1 MDQVARFQETP
12 RELAI
17 FDEELAEAGWW
28 PSVAEASALAY
39 MEGSWLHR
47 DLALLFFS
55 DDGPPQTFWRDI
67 GPFLPPRNAY
77 ILRPA
82 DLPGRGRGGPHRAG
96 PAPRRGPGG
105 RGRRRGL
112 GHDSS
117 RRSRTMTA
125 AAANSRWPP
134 QG

>member
-55 DDGPPQTFWRDI
+55 DDGPPQTFWRTS
-67 GPFLPPRNAY
+67 
-77 ILRPA
+77 
-82 DLPGRGRGGPHRAG
+82 GRSCRRAT
-96 PAPRRGPGG
+96 PTSFV
-105 RGRRRGL
+105 L
-112 GHDSS
+112 LIYLV
-117 RRSRTMTA
+117 A
-125 AAANSRWPP
+125 AAAVLIVLDRRRAEARVDADAAEASAMTVPV
-134 QG
+134 GAAL